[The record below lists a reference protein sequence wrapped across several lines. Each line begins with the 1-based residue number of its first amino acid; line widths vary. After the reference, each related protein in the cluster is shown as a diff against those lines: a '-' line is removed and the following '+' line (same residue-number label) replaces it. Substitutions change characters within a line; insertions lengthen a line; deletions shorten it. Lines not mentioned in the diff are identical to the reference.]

1 MQPAFEEVIE
11 TREFFGVL
19 PGQIEVIIHP
29 ESLIHSMVGFH
40 DGAIM
45 AHLGAADMRHA
56 IGFALNWP
64 VRQPLPVARLDLAA
78 VGALTFRAP
87 DLDRFPA
94 LRLARE
100 VMEQRGLAGTVFNAA
115 KEIALDKFIA
125 GQIGFMDMAGL
136 VETTLARLSGET
148 SLGKAA
154 GSLDEVLAMD
164 QLARIRAS
172 EAKV

>member
-1 MQPAFEEVIE
+1 M
-11 TREFFGVL
+11 
-19 PGQIEVIIHP
+19 
-29 ESLIHSMVGFH
+29 
-40 DGAIM
+40 
-45 AHLGAADMRHA
+45 
-56 IGFALNWP
+56 
-64 VRQPLPVARLDLAA
+64 ARLDLAA